1 MKQRRIQSMKKNS
14 VFLEEAFCLSIITL
28 ACTGLSQALAQE
40 PCPESDGDIGEC
52 KVLIEINATDGDIG
66 FHFLIDADD
75 ATAVRMDDPNGAKVF
90 EDKAFGPLREQKMT
104 ETFLESA
111 EPLCWPDPE
120 ADEDEEV
127 VSLRDFLE
135 LWEKGIYEIRVDG
148 DDGEKVFGETRLSH
162 HLPAAPADVD
172 FDGAVISWLPGHDLG
187 ECAPLSCDECGVET
201 VTEVSD
207 LIPDPSTVAVAAWE
221 VVMEPDVDDGDP
233 IGDEVFLVRIS
244 GSAPTYVEVPIGY
257 LMSLP
262 DDTPVK
268 VEVGAIGEDDNATF
282 SEEDGFCVNEVEGC
296 DD

>member
-1 MKQRRIQSMKKNS
+1 MNQINLL
-14 VFLEEAFCLSIITL
+14 LERASCLAIITL
-28 ACTGLSQALAQE
+28 VFTGLSPVLAQE

-75 ATAVRMDDPNGAKVF
+75 AISVRMDDPNGAKVF

-104 ETFLESA
+104 ETFVESA

-127 VSLRDFLE
+127 VSLREFLE
-135 LWEKGIYEIRVDG
+135 LWAAGTYDIRVDG
-148 DDGEKVFGETRLSH
+148 EDGEKVFGETELSH
-162 HLPAAPADVD
+162 ALPAAPADVD
-172 FDGAVISWLPGHDLG
+172 FDGTFITWLPGDDLG

-207 LIPDPSTVAVAAWE
+207 LIPDPSTVDVAAWE

-233 IGDEVFLVRIS
+233 IGDQVFLVRIS
-244 GSAPTYVEVPIGY
+244 GSAPTFVEVPTGY

-262 DDTPVK
+262 VDTPVK
-268 VEVGAIGEDDNATF
+268 IEVGAIGEDGNATF
-282 SEEDGFCVNEVEGC
+282 SEEDGFCVNEDQGC